1 MLKFKYI
8 NKLMEDKLV
17 WYEVYLEQIR
27 RISDNNVYI
36 DFKTRHKKKAI
47 NITKNYKYAI
57 LV

>member
-1 MLKFKYI
+1 
-8 NKLMEDKLV
+8 MEDKLG

>member
-8 NKLMEDKLV
+8 NKLMEDKLE

-27 RISDNNVYI
+27 RNSDNNVYMN
-36 DFKTRHKKKAI
+36 FKMRHKKKAI